1 MEFKDY
7 YKIMGLEPDA
17 SAEDIKR
24 AYKKLA
30 RKYHPD
36 VSDEPDAQKKFQEIG
51 EAYDI
56 LKDPEKR
63 AEYDQLRTY
72 AHQGG
77 RQRQT
82 AGGGHSFTFDESEF
96 EGTDFEDLLKS
107 IFGERAGGGFDTGGF
122 RDFGFGGARQRHRRG
137 GDLRYRLVVTA
148 EEAYSGGSRQI
159 SLADPHSGEERKI
172 NVKIPKGITH
182 GKELRLKGQGQ
193 PGTEAG
199 LEGDLYLEIEI
210 APHPVFELEGRNVT
224 LMLPV
229 APWEAALGANVEV
242 PTLGGHVNL
251 KIPENSQSGKRLR
264 LKGRG
269 LPGNPA
275 GDQFV
280 ILKIVNPEV
289 RTEEDRQAFR
299 DMKARLDFDP
309 RRNLKEARHG

>member
-7 YKIMGLEPDA
+7 YRIMGLEPDA
-17 SAEDIKR
+17 SAEEIKR

-36 VSDEPDAQKKFQEIG
+36 VSDEPDAQQKFQEIG

-56 LKDPEKR
+56 LKDPGKR

-72 AHQGG
+72 VNQQG
-77 RQRQT
+77 RRDA
-82 AGGGHSFTFDESEF
+82 AGGGQRFTFEESDF
-96 EGTDFEDLLKS
+96 EGTGFEDLLKS
-107 IFGERAGGGFDTGGF
+107 IFGEQTGFGRGGF
-122 RDFGFGGARQRHRRG
+122 RDFRSGGGARARRG
-137 GDLRYRLVVTA
+137 EDIRYRLRITA
-148 EEAYSGGSRQI
+148 EEAFAGGSRQI
-159 SLADPHSGEERKI
+159 TLTQPGGGGRKI

-193 PGTEAG
+193 PGSTG
-199 LEGDLYLEIEI
+199 DLNGDLYLEIEL
-210 APHPVFELEGRNVT
+210 APHALFEIEGKDVT

-229 APWEAALGANVEV
+229 SPWEAALGCDVEI
-242 PTLGGHVNL
+242 PTLGGKVNL
-251 KIPENSQSGKRLR
+251 KIPANSQSGKRLR

-269 LPGNPA
+269 LPGAPP

-289 RTEEDRQAFR
+289 TGDQERELFRQ
-299 DMKARLDFDP
+299 MWEKMDFDP
-309 RRNLKEARHG
+309 RGNMKAAHHG